1 MKLVTDTSTLYSPQ
15 EGKEKGFTVLPLNVS
30 VNGKTYKEFAEID
43 PVSFLK
49 EVQAG
54 GTPTSSQPSVG
65 EAMDVFESTDD
76 EILVLSMAD
85 GLSGT
90 YQSAV
95 GAKNSVDNNERI
107 HVMNTKTLCGP
118 HRYLIDRAKEL
129 MDEGKSLEEI
139 KSILQVAIDNNKS
152 FLIPRDFAF
161 LKRGGRLTPVA
172 ATIGGML
179 KIVPIMTQTDDGKR
193 LEKQGIKRTFKA
205 AVSEVL
211 SWFADHGYQ
220 NGYRFYVTHAGA
232 EEDAKLAA
240 NMIKEKLGVVNT
252 EIYILSPAFI
262 TQGGPLC
269 VAIQAIKEV

>member
-1 MKLVTDTSTLYSPQ
+1 MKIFTDTSTLYSPK
-15 EGKEKGFTVLPLNVS
+15 EGEQIGVKVLPLSVS
-30 VNGKTYKEFAEID
+30 VNGKTYKEYEEIQ
-43 PVSFLK
+43 PEAFLK

-54 GTPTSSQPSVG
+54 GTPTSSQPSIG
-65 EAMDVFESTDD
+65 EVMEAFESCDD

-95 GAKNSVDNNERI
+95 GAKESVDNNERI

-118 HRYLIDRAKEL
+118 HRYLLERAKQL
-129 MDEGKSLEEI
+129 KDEGLSLHAI
-139 KSILQVAIDNNKS
+139 KERLQIAIDDNKS

-161 LKRGGRLTPVA
+161 LKRGGRMTPA
-172 ATIGGML
+172 SATIGGLL
-179 KIVPIMTQTDDGKR
+179 KIVPIMTQTEDGKR
-193 LEKQGIKRTFKA
+193 LEKAGIKRTFKA
-205 AVSEVL
+205 AVAETMK
-211 SWFADHGYQ
+211 WFEEHKYQ

-232 EEDAKLAA
+232 LEDAKLAVA
-240 NMIKEKLGVVNT
+240 MIQEKLGVTNT
-252 EIYILSPAFI
+252 EIYHLSPAFI